1 MATRVIDVESKR
13 ETTRAL
19 SVVLGDMCIG
29 LLVTAISCFGFSY
42 LFASL
47 IGNAKT
53 DEALASVA
61 TGLWVTMICSFIA
74 LLILNFV
81 MSISLFKAKKGAWI
95 PYILYAAIMG
105 LALAPTIMWIDAATI
120 GTAFAITAGIFL
132 ILFLIGYFSKA
143 DLTPLGLI
151 ALGLLF
157 SIVFVPLPFLIIY
170 IINPVMGA
178 LYNLIAAIVCSVVVV
193 LMVTFDANRMARE
206 IQGGVFTSNMA
217 LYYAYTFYSD
227 FIMIFVRVLMILAS
241 SKRND

>member
-13 ETTRAL
+13 ETARAL

-42 LFASL
+42 LFSSL
-47 IGNAKT
+47 IVNAT
-53 DEALASVA
+53 SETIESV
-61 TGLWVTMICSFIA
+61 TMGLMVTMICSFIA
-74 LLILNFV
+74 LFILNFV

-95 PYILYAAIMG
+95 PYILYAAVMG
-105 LALAPTIMWIDAATI
+105 LALAPTVMWIDAATI
-120 GTAFAITAGIFL
+120 GSAFGITAGVFFV
-132 ILFLIGYFSKA
+132 LFLIGYFSKA

-157 SIVFVPLPFLIIY
+157 SIIFVPLPFLIIF
-170 IINPVMGA
+170 ILNPVASA
-178 LYNLIAAIVCSVVVV
+178 LYSLIASLVCSVVIV
-193 LMVTFDANRMARE
+193 LLVAFDANRMARE

-227 FIMIFVRVLMILAS
+227 FIMIFVRVLMVLAS
-241 SKRND
+241 SKRK

>member
-47 IGNAKT
+47 LANAT
-53 DEALASVA
+53 IETIDSV
-61 TGLWVTMICSFIA
+61 TMGLWITMTCSFIA
-74 LLILNFV
+74 LFILNFV

-95 PYILYAAIMG
+95 PYILYAAVMG
-105 LALAPTIMWIDAATI
+105 LSLAPTIMWIDAPTI
-120 GTAFAITAGIFL
+120 GTAFAITSGVFL
-132 ILFLIGYFSKA
+132 VLFLIGYFSKA

-157 SIVFVPLPFLIIY
+157 AVVFVPLPFLIIY
-170 IINPVMGA
+170 IINPAAGA
-178 LYNLIAAIVCSVVVV
+178 LYNLIVALVCSVVVV
-193 LMVTFDANRMARE
+193 LLVAFDANRMARE

-217 LYYAYTFYSD
+217 LYYAYSFYCD
-227 FIMIFVRVLMILAS
+227 FIMIFIRVLMVLAS
-241 SKRND
+241 SKRK